1 MDFRQKIIMSVEVCQ
16 ETFSRTD
23 LRSITRD
30 QLRKYTESPALDRSD
45 EDLAS
50 SKVNEQFKLFRSF

>member
-30 QLRKYTESPALDRSD
+30 QLRKYTESPVLDRSD

-50 SKVNEQFKLFRSF
+50 SKVNEQIKPFRSF